1 MQQDHSDGL
10 WAPLTT
16 EAPRRHLS
24 HSGPLR
30 ANREPACHDVAGT
43 RPHETACHSTAIDE
57 ERINAMSVEVVVAV
71 IAVGVSVVNV
81 LFAFRQA
88 RSAKQSA
95 MSARVQ
101 AAAARDAVAAARE
114 QVAAAR
120 RQNELQEQMWRDQAQ
135 PHVVADVRPDPG
147 HGPLLQVVPEDRGST
162 IAWIEVFS
170 PALTA

>member
-1 MQQDHSDGL
+1 
-10 WAPLTT
+10 
-16 EAPRRHLS
+16 
-24 HSGPLR
+24 
-30 ANREPACHDVAGT
+30 
-43 RPHETACHSTAIDE
+43 
-57 ERINAMSVEVVVAV
+57 MSVEVVVAV

-162 IAWIEVFS
+162 IAWNVHVTFDPPLQKMLGRTRNGSPRS
-170 PALTA
+170 PAASRTCLRDG